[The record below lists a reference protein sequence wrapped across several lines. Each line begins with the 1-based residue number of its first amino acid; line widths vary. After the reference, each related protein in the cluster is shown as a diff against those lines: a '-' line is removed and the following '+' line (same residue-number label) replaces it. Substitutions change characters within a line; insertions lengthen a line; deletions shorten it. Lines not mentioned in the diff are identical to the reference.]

1 MSFSTYNSRQRCRG
15 DQEPPGARVG
25 THGRALW
32 GEPGWNRW
40 EEGKQALGN
49 ASAEMFCLLL
59 PEGKGLLERDTSSPA
74 ASRAEPLPPIFLSCG
89 AGEHLTLAL
98 RNLKNASRGV
108 I

>member
-1 MSFSTYNSRQRCRG
+1 M
-15 DQEPPGARVG
+15 
-25 THGRALW
+25 
-32 GEPGWNRW
+32 PGWAPMGGLRGASLGGTDGRRENRHW
-40 EEGKQALGN
+40 KMHLLRC
-49 ASAEMFCLLL
+49 FCLLL

-98 RNLKNASRGV
+98 RNLKNTSRGV